1 MFILFI
7 IMISFEPDPDYFL
20 VRVTTTKEFKEI
32 ELLLLSRSIPYTVHN
47 DYWRK
52 IFYIPRLSEEK
63 ARTELRSYLEENK
76 NWPPPAPDKPPVGFR
91 FSFLHVC
98 IVLCLA
104 FFHWQVTRIDFGPN
118 WLELGKFSATQVM
131 SGDWWRLCTAL
142 TLHVDDAHLLSNMA
156 GLLVFVGGVAYFSG
170 LGFSWFLVAM
180 SGCLGNFLN
189 ALFTQTSQSGIGA
202 STAVFAAVGLIG
214 IFGIRTYYH
223 RRELKTRFLIPF
235 MAGFGIFAM
244 MGTNPQT
251 DVSAHLFGF
260 IAGALVG
267 LVFLPLA
274 NPERLGNRLVQLGGL
289 MLFGL
294 IIYGSWLYALHSG
307 M

>member
-1 MFILFI
+1 
-7 IMISFEPDPDYFL
+7 MISFMPDPDYFI
-20 VRVTTTKEFKEI
+20 VRVTSAKEFKEI
-32 ELLLLSRSIPYTVHN
+32 ELLLLSRSVPFSVRN
-47 DYWRK
+47 DYWQK
-52 IFYIPRLSEEK
+52 LFYIPKQSEEK
-63 ARTELRSYLEENK
+63 ARSELQSFLEENK
-76 NWPPPAPDKPPVGFR
+76 NWPPPALHYKLKGFR

-104 FFHWQVTRIDFGPN
+104 FFHWHVTQFDFSPQ

-131 SGDWWRLCTAL
+131 AGDWWRLCTAL

-156 GLLVFVGGVAYFSG
+156 GLLVFVGGVAYFTGPG
-170 LGFSWFLVAM
+170 LSWLLVVLSA
-180 SGCLGNFLN
+180 CLGNYFN

-214 IFGIRTYYH
+214 VFGIRSYYY
-223 RRELKTRFLIPF
+223 RREMRTRLLVPF

-260 IAGALVG
+260 ICGAAIG

-274 NPERLGNRLVQLGGL
+274 DPQHLDSRMLQLVGFA
-289 MLFGL
+289 LFCL
-294 IIYGSWLYALHSG
+294 SVYGSWIYALQVS